1 MTAWTN
7 RYPVFARAAL
17 LAPIVACVFLTSAA
31 ALFSQAAPAPPLPPQ
46 TSFKFEFGPGQN
58 RI

>member
-1 MTAWTN
+1 MTAWIN

-17 LAPIVACVFLTSAA
+17 LAPIAACVLLMSAA
-31 ALFSQAAPAPPLPPQ
+31 GLFSQPAPAPPPPQQ
-46 TSFKFEFGPGQN
+46 TSFKFDFGPGQT